1 MQHYVQLARS
11 TKAALLPR
19 ERWVIKDP
27 RITLLLPLWRRAVL
41 DRSAAVLMV
50 RNPMEVAWSVT
61 LRNGIPTMTALALW
75 SAYNR
80 AALSGLGG
88 LPVFVCSYDD
98 LIASPLETTT
108 AIADALVSWGALDR
122 VPDVE
127 AAAALVRPDLRRDT
141 WRRDSSAALDRPGEI
156 DRLDKLLGEL
166 AGPHE
171 VFEPVPPPSAPWEE
185 ALLSERRAGVENLRA
200 TAAEAVRLQSERD
213 ELAASVRD
221 LRTALTD
228 ATAEAGEYSKRLQD
242 SDAALARATD
252 RWERLERRMPM
263 RVFRKLQRWTSA
275 GRRSRDEH

>member
-1 MQHYVQLARS
+1 GAPGDLMSADPGNPGGYFELRAISDLNDELLAGLGGRWDS
-11 TKAALLPR
+11 PPELVDGWENDPEMTPLVRRAMTTRAAHLPQD
-19 ERWVIKDP
+19 RWLVKDP
-27 RITLLLPLWRRAVL
+27 RLTLLLPLWRRAVL
-41 DRSAAVLMV
+41 DRCAAVLVV

-88 LPVFVCSYDD
+88 LPVFVCTYDD

-108 AIADALVSWGALDR
+108 AIADALVSWGELDR

-166 AGPHE
+166 TGPHE

-200 TAAEAVRLQSERD
+200 TAAEAVRLQSE
-213 ELAASVRD
+213 
-221 LRTALTD
+221 
-228 ATAEAGEYSKRLQD
+228 
-242 SDAALARATD
+242 
-252 RWERLERRMPM
+252 
-263 RVFRKLQRWTSA
+263 
-275 GRRSRDEH
+275 